1 MKKITLLL
9 LGLLTM
15 ASASAVE
22 NEYVPLVREGVVWE
36 YVGHYLD
43 WPDEGYLT
51 EQLYTLEING
61 TTEIDGELYYNV
73 YRTDYNEELL
83 AQEPYLVAYVRE
95 ENKVVTAIDNEKHW
109 WFIPKILYDFNK
121 PMFLPDSETVETLGI
136 EDYYGLEIID
146 YFMHRYIPITVEVA
160 GALRNGYH
168 INYDDG
174 VNYYYPDYE
183 AKIIEGIGVDCRY
196 GDFLVPYREYVTSIN
211 PMASLSAV
219 YENGELVYKG
229 NAYDQALQL
238 KDPEAISTIA
248 GDKKVANVRYYN
260 LAGVESNE
268 PFKGVSIKV
277 TTYTDGT
284 RSTKKIIK

>member
-9 LGLLTM
+9 LGLMMMT
-15 ASASAVE
+15 SASAVE
-22 NEYVPLVREGVVWE
+22 NEYMPLVREGVVWE

-73 YRTDYNEELL
+73 YRTDYNDELL

-146 YFMHRYIPITVEVA
+146 YFMHRYIPISVEVA

-211 PMASLSAV
+211 PMSSLSAV

-260 LAGVESNE
+260 LAGVESSE
-268 PFKGVSIKV
+268 PQPGMNIKV
-277 TTYTDGT
+277 ITYSDGT
-284 RSTKKIIK
+284 RSSEKEVQ